1 MEVDATSR
9 PRGPLSDAE
18 KERRRRDGLCLYC
31 ASKDHQVI
39 NCPIAPAPRR
49 SFYVSAISA
58 TNTAD
63 GASRSATIKESLN
76 DQDAA

>member
-18 KERRRRDGLCLYC
+18 KERRRHDGLCLYC

-39 NCPIAPAPRR
+39 NCPIAPRR

-58 TNTAD
+58 VNAAD
-63 GASRSATIKESLN
+63 SASRSSTIKEILN